1 MTPHPL
7 HDLLI
12 KAYYATDNRMR
23 APACRWVMNRAWYDR
38 IRAEAVT
45 DEQERER
52 AAAHSGSC
60 SGPAAGPPY
69 QCPAC
74 PSGPFADM
82 RALAGHV
89 AAMADPL
96 NREPAA
102 GDQLLGIPVEVREN
116 GGEPHLEHAGYLTAG
131 GARTGGPISAAAVP
145 AVTAARDSPGRGT

>member
-38 IRAEAVT
+38 IRAEA
-45 DEQERER
+45 
-52 AAAHSGSC
+52 